1 MISNTNVNIIKVR
14 KKKSNKRCARTSE
27 EHYKNIMKDVK
38 ESLRIEKLTIIL
50 CENVIVEIARFS
62 KLIYNAILI
71 QTQQGVFV
79 ASDRLTLKFILRN
92 ME

>member
-1 MISNTNVNIIKVR
+1 
-14 KKKSNKRCARTSE
+14 
-27 EHYKNIMKDVK
+27 MKDVK

-62 KLIYNAILI
+62 KLIYKRNAILI

-79 ASDRLTLKFILRN
+79 ASDRLTLKFMLRN